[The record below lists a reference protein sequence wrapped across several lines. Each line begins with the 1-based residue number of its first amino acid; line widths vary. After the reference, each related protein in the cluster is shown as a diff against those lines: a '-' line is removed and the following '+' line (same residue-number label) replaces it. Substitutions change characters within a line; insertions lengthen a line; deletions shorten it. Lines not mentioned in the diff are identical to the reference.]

1 MAKKQNTKRYVLIDI
16 KEMTSTL
23 NGGTFYRLTWVC
35 LDDDPLSRWEMDV
48 QDNYRNYLKNGW
60 RTIIKERRW
69 GVYTGMQETSRRTN
83 LGVGVLTADSRPE
96 CDIPIDDQAT
106 AIEVVLHA
114 NEDQQSLQARTQF
127 DNLFAPAY

>member
-1 MAKKQNTKRYVLIDI
+1 MAKTRNSRAYVLLAI

-23 NGGTFYRLTWVC
+23 NGGIFYRLTWVC
-35 LDDDPLSRWEMDV
+35 LDDLTRWEMDV

-69 GVYTGMQETSRRTN
+69 GVYTGMQETSRITN
-83 LGVGVLTADSRPE
+83 LGVNVLSADSKPE
-96 CDIPIDDQAT
+96 CIVPIESASLAAD
-106 AIEVVLHA
+106 VVLQEMQH
-114 NEDQQSLQARTQF
+114 QQSLQARTQF

>member
-1 MAKKQNTKRYVLIDI
+1 MAKTRNSRAYVLLAI

-23 NGGTFYRLTWVC
+23 NGGIFYRLTWVC
-35 LDDDPLSRWEMDV
+35 LDDLTRWEMDV

-69 GVYTGMQETSRRTN
+69 GVYTGMQETSRITN
-83 LGVGVLTADSRPE
+83 LGVNVLSADSKPE
-96 CDIPIDDQAT
+96 CIVPIESASLAAD
-106 AIEVVLHA
+106 VVLQEMEH
-114 NEDQQSLQARTQF
+114 QQSLQARTQF